1 MGKVLEVLGNV
12 VALVG
17 VLVCLVSGLS
27 RVIGNSFVGDF
38 EAMTLFGVGVGFM
51 VLACLIKLEL
61 LSKRL

>member
-1 MGKVLEVLGNV
+1 MERLLGVLGNLI
-12 VALVG
+12 ALIG
-17 VLVCLVSGLS
+17 VLVCLVSGLN

-61 LSKRL
+61 LYKKQ